1 MTCEVREVT
10 KKTSAPL
17 RRLPVAI
24 FAPKRASCE
33 AGCERSNTRALKVVA
48 VAAAAA
54 PLGHIHAKASK
65 LRSRLR
71 ALKYAS
77 AQSRRGRRCGGSLRR
92 YSRQSEQVAKQVA
105 SAQTRERSNRL
116 DGHRQAERRELLS
129 DEFSVLTMR
138 RDHKRQALFVC
149 FHRATGG
156 GRQTQACEAAQRLD
170 HKSHLIHFIVVKKH
184 VPKRKLLRWLK
195 RRRSRTSGQAWERSA
210 RLAHR
215 V

>member
-17 RRLPVAI
+17 RRPTVGADH
-24 FAPKRASCE
+24 AKTTPPPPKRASCE

-54 PLGHIHAKASK
+54 PLGDIHAKASESGHFK
-65 LRSRLR
+65 RSLSSP
-71 ALKYAS
+71 LS
-77 AQSRRGRRCGGSLRR
+77 
-92 YSRQSEQVAKQVA
+92 
-105 SAQTRERSNRL
+105 RERLDRL

-129 DEFSVLTMR
+129 DEFGVLTMR

-195 RRRSRTSGQAWERSA
+195 RRRSRTSG
-210 RLAHR
+210 
-215 V
+215 

>member
-71 ALKYAS
+71 ALKVVAVAAAAAPLGDIHAKAS
-77 AQSRRGRRCGGSLRR
+77 ESGHLKRSL
-92 YSRQSEQVAKQVA
+92 SSPLN
-105 SAQTRERSNRL
+105 REHSYRL